1 MKIGICGKMG
11 SGKSTFINYIIK
23 YNKNKNIN
31 IEKDSFAS
39 KIYELA
45 YDLFN
50 MKEKDRKLLQD
61 IGTNLRKIDDNV
73 WINYIINKY
82 DDNIIID
89 DVRYNNEII
98 ALKNKGYYLIKLKI
112 SRELQIKRLQALYK
126 DDFNRHYKNIDHVSE
141 LFIDIAPDDLFD
153 IVIDVDTENTFDKI
167 KNIILN

>member
-11 SGKSTFINYIIK
+11 SGKSTLADYIIK

-45 YDLFN
+45 YDLFD

-126 DDFNRHYKNIDHVSE
+126 DNFNRHYKNIDHVSE